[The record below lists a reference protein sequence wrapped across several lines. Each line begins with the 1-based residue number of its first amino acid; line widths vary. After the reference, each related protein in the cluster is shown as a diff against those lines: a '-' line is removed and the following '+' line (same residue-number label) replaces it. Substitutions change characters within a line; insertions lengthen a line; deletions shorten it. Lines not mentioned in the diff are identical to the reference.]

1 MFAPVYRSPAK
12 RSRLPSQPSSVD
24 TAIVAKSAPDGHTS
38 YYDRPAYR
46 IEQALDGWKKVWAF
60 FEKHLGK

>member
-1 MFAPVYRSPAK
+1 
-12 RSRLPSQPSSVD
+12 
-24 TAIVAKSAPDGHTS
+24 VAKSAPDGHTS